1 MALAAAAVSSKGE
14 QNFADLRVAQHIAVR
29 VGDPFEREG
38 FIEHWLERARFEQIS
53 GETLAANQ
61 RLFRRARAER

>member
-14 QNFADLRVAQHIAVR
+14 HNFADLRVAQHIAVR

-53 GETLAANQ
+53 ETLAANQ
-61 RLFRRARAER
+61 RPFRRARAER